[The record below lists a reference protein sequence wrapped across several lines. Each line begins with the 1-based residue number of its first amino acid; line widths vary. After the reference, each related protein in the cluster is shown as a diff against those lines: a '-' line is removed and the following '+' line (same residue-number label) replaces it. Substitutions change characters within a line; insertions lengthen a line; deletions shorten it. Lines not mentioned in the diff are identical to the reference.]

1 MRQILFIFLV
11 VTLLAPLCRA
21 EEQLSLKEQKAKDSY
36 SLGYEFGDN
45 LKRQGAE
52 IDIGVL
58 ISAIKDALDGKKPV
72 LSPEEIRDT
81 LMQVR
86 KKSTVLQDRRYREL
100 SAKNL
105 NEGKAFLDENKTKE
119 GVHILPSGLQY
130 KVLREGEGPTP
141 KATDIVTF
149 HYRGTMI
156 DGKEFDSSYARGK
169 PSTVHVFG
177 VIEGWTEALQLMKVG
192 SKWQI
197 FVPPDLAYGDRQYNR
212 IQPNS
217 ALIFELE
224 LLSIGD
230 SSDSKAIEPPAAG
243 EPADNLPHEDN
254 GRNPASESSD

>member
-1 MRQILFIFLV
+1 MRQIFFVFLV

-21 EEQLSLKEQKAKDSY
+21 EEQLPLKEQKVKDSY

-52 IDIGVL
+52 IDLEVL
-58 ISAIKDALDGKKPV
+58 ISAIKDGLDGKKPV

-81 LMQVR
+81 LIQVR
-86 KKSTVLQDRRYREL
+86 KKLMVLQDRRYREL
-100 SAKNL
+100 SAKNIE
-105 NEGKAFLDENKTKE
+105 EGKAFLEANKTKE

-130 KVLREGEGPTP
+130 KVLRDGEGPTP

-156 DGKEFDSSYARGK
+156 DGNEFDSSYARGK

-197 FVPPDLAYGDRQYNR
+197 FVPPALAYGDRQFGH
-212 IQPNS
+212 IPPNS
-217 ALIFELE
+217 TLIFEIE
-224 LLSIGD
+224 LLSIGE
-230 SSDSKAIEPPAAG
+230 SQTPG
-243 EPADNLPHEDN
+243 
-254 GRNPASESSD
+254 ASELEDEGSNGSLMKRDDATSKEP